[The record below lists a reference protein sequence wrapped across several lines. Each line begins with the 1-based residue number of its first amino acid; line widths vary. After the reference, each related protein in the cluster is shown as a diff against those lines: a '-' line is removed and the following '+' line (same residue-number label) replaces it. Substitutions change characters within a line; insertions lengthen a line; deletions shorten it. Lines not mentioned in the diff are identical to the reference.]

1 MNETYDIVVIGGG
14 IHGVGVGQA
23 AAASGLTVCVLE
35 KSNGLAYGTSSRSSK
50 LIHGGLRYLET
61 GQLPLVYECLR
72 ERRYL
77 LKNAPG
83 LVKLQPFF
91 IPIYDNSSRNPLM
104 IRLGLTL
111 YALLG
116 KLTADTRF
124 RKLKKNEWDSI
135 PGLKHEGLQAIF
147 QFYDGQTDDAALTRA
162 VMQSAEGL
170 GAKLHLNAEVQNIEI
185 DSNGCSMAYL
195 KNGEKNHCHA
205 KVIVNAAGPWAH
217 KVAAGITPQ
226 QSTPEI
232 ELVAGTHI
240 VLQKLPIPG
249 IIYAESPVDNRP
261 IFIMPWKGHTLVG
274 TTERRYHGNPDDIK
288 PSAEE
293 IDYLLKSVAHY
304 FPAQTQL
311 REQLKA
317 SFAGC
322 RVLPASEGNANR
334 KPRETSLIMDDPKRP
349 KILSIYGGK
358 LTAYRATAEQVMKKL
373 SPVFGTSC
381 RARTTRNIALRNKD
395 SITSRL

>member
-1 MNETYDIVVIGGG
+1 MKETYDIAIIGGG
-14 IHGVGVGQA
+14 IHGVGVAQA

-35 KSNGLAYGTSSRSSK
+35 KSDGLAHGTSSRSSK

-61 GQLPLVYECLR
+61 GQLTLVYECLR

-77 LKNAPG
+77 IKNAPT

-91 IPIYDNSSRNPLM
+91 IPIYNDSSRSPLM

-116 KLTADTRF
+116 KLTADTHF
-124 RKLKKNEWDSI
+124 RKLNKNEWDI
-135 PGLKHEGLQAIF
+135 LPGLKHEGLRAIF
-147 QFYDGQTDDAALTRA
+147 QFYDGQTDDAALTRV
-162 VMQSAEGL
+162 VMQSAKDL
-170 GAKLHLNAEVQNIEI
+170 GAKLHLKAEVQNIEI
-185 DSNGCSMAYL
+185 DSNGCSMEYL
-195 KNGEKNHCHA
+195 KKGEKYRCRA
-205 KVIVNAAGPWAH
+205 RVIVNAAGPWAH
-217 KVAAGITPQ
+217 KVAACITPQ
-226 QSTPEI
+226 QPIPEI

-240 VLQKLPIPG
+240 VLPKLPIPG
-249 IIYAESPVDNRP
+249 MIYAESPVDNRP
-261 IFIMPWKGHTLVG
+261 IFIMPWKEHTLVG
-274 TTERRYHGNPDDIK
+274 TTECRYHGNPDDIK
-288 PSAEE
+288 PSPEE

-334 KPRETSLIMDDPKRP
+334 KPRETLLIMDAPKRP
-349 KILSIYGGK
+349 RVLSIYGGK
-358 LTAYRATAEQVMKKL
+358 LTAYRATAERVMEKL
-373 SPVFGTSC
+373 SPVFGKPFRVQNTC
-381 RARTTRNIALRNKD
+381 DIALAPR
-395 SITSRL
+395 

>member
-1 MNETYDIVVIGGG
+1 MKETYDIAIIGGG
-14 IHGVGVGQA
+14 IHGVGVAQA
-23 AAASGLTVCVLE
+23 AAASGLTVCVFE
-35 KSNGLAYGTSSRSSK
+35 KSDGLAHGTSSRSSK

-77 LKNAPG
+77 IKNAPK

-91 IPIYDNSSRNPLM
+91 IPIYDDSSRSPLM

-124 RKLKKNEWDSI
+124 RKLNKNEWDSL

-162 VMQSAEGL
+162 VMQSAKDL
-170 GAKLHLNAEVQNIEI
+170 GAKLHLKAEVQNIEI
-185 DSNGCSMAYL
+185 DSDGCSIEYL
-195 KNGEKNHCHA
+195 KGGEKHHCHA

-217 KVAAGITPQ
+217 KVAACITPQ
-226 QSTPEI
+226 QSIPEI

-240 VLQKLPIPG
+240 VLPKLPIPG
-249 IIYAESPVDNRP
+249 LIYAESPVDNRP
-261 IFIMPWKGHTLVG
+261 IFIMPWKEHTLVG
-274 TTERRYHGNPDDIK
+274 TTERRYYGNPDDIK
-288 PSAEE
+288 PSPEE

-311 REQLKA
+311 REQLQA

-322 RVLPASEGNANR
+322 RVLPASGGNANR
-334 KPRETSLIMDDPKRP
+334 KPRETLLIMDAPKRP
-349 KILSIYGGK
+349 RVLSIYGGK
-358 LTAYRATAEQVMKKL
+358 LTAYRATAEQVMEKL
-373 SPVFGTSC
+373 SPIFGKPS
-381 RARTTRNIALRNKD
+381 RARNTRG
-395 SITSRL
+395 ITLTPH